1 MYLRGVRI
9 IHSFTKNMMLSR
21 NHFKMIA
28 CLVLSIVVLFVCTFE
43 PLSKSA
49 DTHSNNT
56 FCGSACQPHTQAER
70 IIKSGGLVIDEKEPI
85 PPFTNW
91 VSAPQNLLL
100 LYVLAFVTF
109 TYLLSKK
116 KLFIRNSNLRF

>member
-1 MYLRGVRI
+1 MKV
-9 IHSFTKNMMLSR
+9 SR

-28 CLVLSIVVLFVCTFE
+28 CLVLSVVILVVCTLE

-49 DTHSNNT
+49 DTHYNNT

-91 VSAPQNLLL
+91 VSTPLNLLL
-100 LYVLAFVTF
+100 LYVLSFVTF
-109 TYLLSKK
+109 TYLLS
-116 KLFIRNSNLRF
+116 FFRES

>member
-43 PLSKSA
+43 PLSNSS
-49 DTHSNNT
+49 DSHSNNT

-70 IIKSGGLVIDEKEPI
+70 IIKSGGLVVDEKEPI

-91 VSAPQNLLL
+91 VATPQNLLL
-100 LYVLAFVTF
+100 LYISSLFILIYF
-109 TYLLSKK
+109 LWNK